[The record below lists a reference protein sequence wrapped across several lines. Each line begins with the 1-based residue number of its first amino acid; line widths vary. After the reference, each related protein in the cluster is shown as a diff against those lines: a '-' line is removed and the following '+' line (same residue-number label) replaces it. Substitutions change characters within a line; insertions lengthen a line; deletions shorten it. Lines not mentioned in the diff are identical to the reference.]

1 MNLSEIKKLLI
12 DVQIIVKEAIQ
23 ELKAYSHEDLAKNT
37 FSRTNKREMKAKVDL
52 IMNQLIC
59 NKLNKTGI
67 SILSEEGN
75 NASYKNTNSHYRFIV
90 DPLDGTVN
98 FVRGLGP
105 SAISIALFND
115 NTPIFGVV
123 GNISSQDII
132 WGGKDIGSYCNH
144 DKINVSNNTILSES
158 VLCSGF
164 PSRFEINDNQK
175 LNDYTYFMSQFGK
188 VRMLG
193 AASISLT
200 YIARGFAEY
209 YLEDNI
215 MIWDVA
221 AGLAIVE
228 GAGGVISYNNAS
240 FKDSLIVQAS
250 NGLINLKKGYF
261 K

>member
-105 SAISIALFND
+105 SAISIALFDD

-164 PSRFEINDNQK
+164 PSRFENNDNQK
-175 LNDYTYFMSQFGK
+175 LNDYTNFMRGN
-188 VRMLG
+188 L
-193 AASISLT
+193 SIRT
-200 YIARGFAEY
+200 F
-209 YLEDNI
+209 
-215 MIWDVA
+215 M
-221 AGLAIVE
+221 
-228 GAGGVISYNNAS
+228 
-240 FKDSLIVQAS
+240 
-250 NGLINLKKGYF
+250 LINFFDKLCVITRNHIITCLRVITYF
-261 K
+261 YVKLYVLTRNYARKVNHYLLF